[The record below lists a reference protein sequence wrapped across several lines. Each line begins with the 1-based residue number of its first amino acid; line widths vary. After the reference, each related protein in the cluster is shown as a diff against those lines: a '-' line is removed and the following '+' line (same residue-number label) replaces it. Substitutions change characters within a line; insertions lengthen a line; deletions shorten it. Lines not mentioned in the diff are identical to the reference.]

1 MQSAIKAHKR
11 LLRVSLIEYIRNM
24 QQSSLYNYRAI
35 YLLCLYQVVNQ
46 SVNEELYAL
55 EVSLIIGFKQYS
67 IEINTV
73 SIISNNSEH
82 IYNYTWT
89 HSIIDCT

>member
-1 MQSAIKAHKR
+1 MKAHKR

-67 IEINTV
+67 FENNTI

-82 IYNYTWT
+82 IYNDT
-89 HSIIDCT
+89 